1 MEVHGGKI
9 SAENNND
16 GGGATITF
24 SSRLISFVALDL
36 LDVHNEA
43 AFN

>member
-1 MEVHGGKI
+1 MMEVHGGKI
-9 SAENNND
+9 SAENNKD

-24 SSRLISFVALDL
+24 SLPLVALDL
-36 LDVHNEA
+36 LSVHNAA